1 MYDASIIDRNLSRFK
16 RLNRTNPI
24 PLTRQT
30 PEASISRS
38 QAIHS
43 LYDEKKQALLRD
55 LTNSESEFIRSE
67 MTLCRYDF
75 RYFAERYGTIQLDA
89 NVGGGMAA
97 PKLWATQERALTL
110 LAAREVEMW
119 KQYDEEKFCDGIL
132 AALHKARQQGMTAF
146 WCQIKMHRMIFYTN
160 TRALSATLAMPN
172 DSSKLELYNRDQII
186 LNALPFFM
194 RPKIKFEVKGEQ
206 LQFDGLGSKL
216 IYTDSMQR
224 SGIGTGAQWDVH
236 QITEC
241 GLWDNLLR
249 LMFELMPGVPKSPF
263 VIGGWESTANG
274 RTGPGEDWMTLTEN
288 IRHRRRGWEH
298 WVYCF
303 IPWYTEPTKYRRPV
317 PSDWVPSKLVVDH
330 AEMVEKTS
338 PEFNGGVAYR
348 LTRPQM
354 YWWESEHSLY
364 QSLNK
369 LNQFL
374 TNYCATPEESFQ
386 HSLAGALPHDVLE
399 RIHHEATV
407 WGAPYDVSYKEMV
420 KI

>member
-1 MYDASIIDRNLSRFK
+1 MYSESIIERNLSKVRRRSPQLK
-16 RLNRTNPI
+16 LNRWSPETSITRAHNINLLWDAKTN
-24 PLTRQT
+24 
-30 PEASISRS
+30 
-38 QAIHS
+38 
-43 LYDEKKQALLRD
+43 KLLREPTD
-55 LTNSESEFIRSE
+55 SESEFIRSE

-75 RYFAERYGTIQLDA
+75 RYFAERYAHIQLDA
-89 NVGGGMAA
+89 NVGGGMA
-97 PKLWATQERALTL
+97 PPRLWATQERALKL

-119 KQYDEEKFCDGIL
+119 AQYDADKFCDGII

-146 WCQIKMHRMIFYTN
+146 WCQLKMHRMIFYSN

-186 LNALPFFM
+186 LGNLPWFM
-194 RPKIKFEVKGEQ
+194 RPKMLYDVKGEQ
-206 LQFDGLGSKL
+206 VQFDGLGSKM
-216 IYTDSMQR
+216 IYTDSEQR

-249 LMFELMPGVPKSPF
+249 LMFELMPGVPKSPY
-263 VIGGWESTANG
+263 VLGGWESTANG

-288 IRHRRRGWEH
+288 IRNKRRGWEH
-298 WVYCF
+298 WIYCF
-303 IPWYTEPTKYRRPV
+303 IPWWSEPTKYRRPV
-317 PSDWVPSKLVVDH
+317 PSDWQPSQLVIRH

-338 PEFNGGVAYR
+338 PEFNGGNTYK

-354 YWWESEHSLY
+354 YWWESEHELY
-364 QSLNK
+364 RSLNK

-386 HSLAGALPHDVLE
+386 NSLAGALPYEVLE
-399 RIHHEATV
+399 NMRHSASV
-407 WGAPYDVSYKEMV
+407 WGCPYDVTFKELV